1 MKIIELILD
10 EETEF
15 NGVDAISIVENPAI
29 QSNFVALKD
38 ADQVVKLAEVSK
50 DKRILLGAILIPNKP
65 ILRKGDDEDYYI
77 YFSNDTVERA
87 SQMYLKQGNQ
97 HNASLEHE
105 YNLKGLTLVESWIVK
120 DLTHDKS
127 RLYDNTK
134 DVPVGTWMGA
144 IRVDSDEV
152 WDGYVK
158 EGVVKGFSIEGY
170 FADKAERPKEKINDF
185 LNEIESL
192 EAEFLLSEIENILDD
207 KEVNLESFNDYPEGV
222 ANNAKRGIELNE
234 KIKNKCATDVG
245 KIRATQLAQK
255 KNISVETIKRM
266 YSYLSR
272 AEDQYRKNSDD
283 SEACANISYL
293 LWGGLAALGWSRNKL
308 RQLGELEL
316 ETVVVDDNFAI
327 IDDRLAYSSVEKA
340 EEMAMNIGCE
350 GHHMH
355 ELDGKEWFMPCEQH
369 ELKAPCQAGYEM
381 YGFKIKNGKR
391 VPNCVPINN

>member
-10 EETEF
+10 EELEF

-38 ADQVVKLAEVSK
+38 QQVRLAEV
-50 DKRILLGAILIPNKP
+50 DNEKRILLGAILIPNKP
-65 ILRKGDDEDYYI
+65 ILRNGDEEDYYI
-77 YFSNDTVERA
+77 YFSRETVEKA

-97 HNASLEHE
+97 HNASLEHQ
-105 YNLKGLTLVESWIVK
+105 YSLKGLTLVESWIVQ
-120 DLTHDKS
+120 DEVHDKS

-134 DVPVGTWMGA
+134 EVPLGTWMGA

-152 WDGYVK
+152 WQDYVK
-158 EGVVKGFSIEGY
+158 NGSVRGFSIEGY
-170 FADKAERPKEKINDF
+170 FADKADRPKEKLNDF
-185 LNEIESL
+185 LSQLENL
-192 EAEFLLSEIENILDD
+192 EAEFMLSEIETVINEE
-207 KEVNLESFNDYPEGV
+207 EVSLESFNDYPDSV

-234 KIKNKCATDVG
+234 KVNNKCATDVG
-245 KIRATQLAQK
+245 KIRAQQLAQK
-255 KNISVETIKRM
+255 KNITVETIKRM

-272 AEDQYRKNSDD
+272 AEEQYRKNEND

-316 ETVVVDDNFAI
+316 VTTPVNDEFII
-327 IDDRLAYSSVEKA
+327 IDDRLAYSSVDKA
-340 EEMAMNIGCE
+340 IEMASNIGCE
-350 GHHMH
+350 GYHVHII
-355 ELDGKEWFMPCEQH
+355 EDKEWFMPCEQH
-369 ELKAPCQAGYEM
+369 QLKEPCQTGYEM

-391 VPNCVPINN
+391 VPNCVPIKS

>member
-10 EETEF
+10 EETEY

-38 ADQVVKLAEVSK
+38 EQIRLAEVSK
-50 DKRILLGAILIPNKP
+50 DKRLLLGAILIPNKP

-77 YFSNDTVERA
+77 YFSNETVEKA

-97 HNASLEHE
+97 QNASLEHQ
-105 YNLKGLTLVESWIVK
+105 YSLKGLTLVESWIVQ
-120 DLTHDKS
+120 DEVYDKS
-127 RLYDNTK
+127 RLYENTK
-134 DVPVGTWMGA
+134 DVPVGTWMGS

-152 WDGYVK
+152 WKNYVK

-170 FADKAERPKEKINDF
+170 FADKAERPKEKMNDF
-185 LNEIESL
+185 LSELEHL
-192 EAEFLLSEIENILDD
+192 EAEFLLSEIENVIDD
-207 KEVNLESFNDYPEGV
+207 KEVTLESFNDYPEGV
-222 ANNAKRGIELNE
+222 ANNAKKGIELNE
-234 KIKNKCATDVG
+234 KISNKCATDVG

-255 KNISVETIKRM
+255 KNISIETIKRM

-272 AEDQYRKNSDD
+272 AEDQYRKNESD

-316 ETVVVDDNFAI
+316 ETVVVDDDFAI

-350 GHHMH
+350 GYHMH
-355 ELDGKEWFMPCEQH
+355 EIEGKEWFMPCEQH
-369 ELKAPCQAGYEM
+369 ELKAPCQSGYEM
-381 YGFKIKNGKR
+381 YGTKVKNGKR
-391 VPNCVPINN
+391 VPNCVPINR

>member
-10 EETEF
+10 EETEY

-38 ADQVVKLAEVSK
+38 EQIRLAEVSK
-50 DKRILLGAILIPNKP
+50 DKRILLGAVLIPNKP
-65 ILRKGDDEDYYI
+65 ILRKGEDEDYYI
-77 YFSNDTVERA
+77 YFSNETVEKA

-105 YNLKGLTLVESWIVK
+105 YSLKGLTLVESWIVQ
-120 DLTHDKS
+120 DEVYDKS
-127 RLYDNTK
+127 RLYENTK
-134 DVPVGTWMGA
+134 EVPVGTWMGA
-144 IRVDSDEV
+144 IRVDSDDV
-152 WDGYVK
+152 WKNYVK

-170 FADKAERPKEKINDF
+170 FADKAERPKEKMNDF
-185 LNEIESL
+185 LSELEHL
-192 EAEFLLSEIENILDD
+192 EAEFLLSEIENIIED
-207 KEVNLESFNDYPEGV
+207 KEVELESFNDYPDGV
-222 ANNAKRGIELNE
+222 ANNAERGIELNK

-272 AEDQYRKNSDD
+272 AEDQYRKNENDG
-283 SEACANISYL
+283 EACANISYL

-308 RQLGELEL
+308 RELGELEL

-327 IDDRLAYSSVEKA
+327 IDDRLAYSSIEKA

-350 GHHMH
+350 GYHMH
-355 ELDGKEWFMPCEQH
+355 EIEGKEWYMPCEVH
-369 ELKAPCQAGYEM
+369 ELKKPCESGYEM
-381 YGFKIKNGKR
+381 YGTKIKNGKR
-391 VPNCVPINN
+391 VPNCVPINR

>member
-255 KNISVETIKRM
+255 KNISVETIFRM

-355 ELDGKEWFMPCEQH
+355 ELDGKEWYMPCEQH

>member
-77 YFSNDTVERA
+77 YFSNDTVEKA

-272 AEDQYRKNSDD
+272 AEDQYRKNSDN

-369 ELKAPCQAGYEM
+369 ELKAPCQAGHEM

-391 VPNCVPINN
+391 FPNCVPINN

>member
-10 EETEF
+10 EETEY

-38 ADQVVKLAEVSK
+38 EQIRLAEVSK
-50 DKRILLGAILIPNKP
+50 DKRLLLGAILIPNKP

-77 YFSNDTVERA
+77 YFSNETVEKA

-97 HNASLEHE
+97 QNASLEHQ
-105 YNLKGLTLVESWIVK
+105 YSLKGLTLVESWIVQ
-120 DLTHDKS
+120 DEVYDKS
-127 RLYDNTK
+127 RLYENTK
-134 DVPVGTWMGA
+134 DVPVGTWMGS

-152 WDGYVK
+152 WKNYVK

-170 FADKAERPKEKINDF
+170 FADKAERPKEKMNDF
-185 LNEIESL
+185 LSELEHL
-192 EAEFLLSEIENILDD
+192 EAEFLLSEIENVIDD
-207 KEVNLESFNDYPEGV
+207 KEVTLESFNDYPEGV
-222 ANNAKRGIELNE
+222 ANNAKKGIELNE
-234 KIKNKCATDVG
+234 KINNKCATDVG

-272 AEDQYRKNSDD
+272 AEDQYRKNESD

-316 ETVVVDDNFAI
+316 ETVVVDDDFAI

-350 GHHMH
+350 GYHMH
-355 ELDGKEWFMPCEQH
+355 EIEGKEWFMPCEQH
-369 ELKAPCQAGYEM
+369 ELKAPCQSGYEM
-381 YGFKIKNGKR
+381 YGTKVKNGKR
-391 VPNCVPINN
+391 VPNCVPINR

>member
-355 ELDGKEWFMPCEQH
+355 ELDGKEWFMPCKQH

>member
-170 FADKAERPKEKINDF
+170 FADKAERPKEKVNDF

-222 ANNAKRGIELNE
+222 ANNAKKGIELNE

-272 AEDQYRKNSDD
+272 AEDQYRKNSDN

-355 ELDGKEWFMPCEQH
+355 ELDGKEWYMPCEQH

>member
-1 MKIIELILD
+1 MKIIELILV

-272 AEDQYRKNSDD
+272 AEDQYRKNSDN

-355 ELDGKEWFMPCEQH
+355 ELDGKEWYMPCEQH

>member
-97 HNASLEHE
+97 HNTSLEHE

-170 FADKAERPKEKINDF
+170 FADKAQRPKEKINDF

-272 AEDQYRKNSDD
+272 AEDQYRKNTDD

-355 ELDGKEWFMPCEQH
+355 ELDGKEWYMPCEQH

>member
-222 ANNAKRGIELNE
+222 ANNAKRGIDLNE

-355 ELDGKEWFMPCEQH
+355 ELDGKEWYMPCEQH
-369 ELKAPCQAGYEM
+369 ELKAPCQSGYEM